1 MIDQRSRSFL
11 LLALALAAALAAAPL
26 RAEEAAP
33 RPLEVLRGEIDRVD
47 QDLLRLLNERA
58 GIVAEVGRGKAAGA
72 NPAVFRPGRQASL
85 IRKLAAP
92 TGLQP
97 PATLARVWT
106 AIIAGSILQ
115 QKPGFTVAVADAG
128 DAGTALLAQ
137 DYFGAQ
143 PALTR
148 LASADDAL
156 TAVSTGRADVAVIGL
171 QGTWWQRLP
180 AGVHVVAAAPFLV
193 TDASATPQALIVARQ
208 PTDPSGNDRA
218 VVLLPANAP
227 LPAGAQLLAEAG
239 STRLAA
245 MAAGTPPAG
254 VSIGLYATPLNARRA
269 P

>member
-1 MIDQRSRSFL
+1 MIQLRSPSTVL
-11 LLALALAAALAAAPL
+11 TALAVMGALAAGPV

-58 GIVAEVGRGKAAGA
+58 GIVAEVGRGKTSA
-72 NPAVFRPGRQASL
+72 NAAVFRPGRQAAL
-85 IRKLAAP
+85 IRKLSAP
-92 TGLQP
+92 AGLQS

-115 QKPGFTVAVADAG
+115 QKRDFTVAVGDAG
-128 DAGTALLAQ
+128 DLGIALLAQ

-143 PALTR
+143 PALVR
-148 LASADDAL
+148 LASADDAIS
-156 TAVSTGRADVAVIGL
+156 AVAAGRADVAVIGL

-180 AGVHVVAAAPFLV
+180 AGFHVVAAAPFLTADPSV
-193 TDASATPQALIVARQ
+193 PPQALIVARQ
-208 PTDPSGNDRA
+208 PTDPSGDDRA
-218 VVLLPANAP
+218 LVLLPANAP
-227 LPAGAQLLAEAG
+227 LPAGGRVLTEAG

-245 MAAGTPPAG
+245 LPPGTAPVG
-254 VSIGLYATPLNARRA
+254 LSIGLYASPLDARRA

>member
-1 MIDQRSRSFL
+1 MIHWHARDSL
-11 LLALALAAALAAAPL
+11 LPMLALAGVLAAGPL

-58 GIVAEVGRGKAAGA
+58 AIVAEVGRGKTSA
-72 NPAVFRPGRQASL
+72 NAAVFRPGRQASL

-92 TGLQP
+92 AGLQP

-115 QKPGFTVAVADAG
+115 QKLGFTVAVADAG

-137 DYFGAQ
+137 DYFGTQ

-148 LASADDAL
+148 LATADDAV

-180 AGVHVVAAAPFLV
+180 AGVNVVAAAPFLV
-193 TDASATPQALIVARQ
+193 ADASAPPQALIVARQ

-227 LPAGAQLLAEAG
+227 LPAGGQVLAEAG

-245 MAAGTPPAG
+245 LAAGTPPAG
-254 VSIGLYATPLNARRA
+254 VSIGLYASPLNARRA